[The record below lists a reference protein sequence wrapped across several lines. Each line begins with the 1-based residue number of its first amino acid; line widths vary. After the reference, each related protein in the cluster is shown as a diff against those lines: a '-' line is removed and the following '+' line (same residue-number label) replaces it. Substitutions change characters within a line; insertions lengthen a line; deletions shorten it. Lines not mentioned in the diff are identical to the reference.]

1 MIKRKVNREL
11 LEKKRQAYLKV
22 RGQHAV
28 KLSRRYRK
36 TSKSRV
42 KEQQSIYQQE
52 KRTGAS
58 QKRLAEVKE
67 DLKQA
72 KETYRTSKVLEKEQL
87 KRVGGSRKAKLARK
101 SYQQTRTLGEAT
113 WADNDVLD
121 DIVSSRQK
129 IRQAKYSVRQGQ
141 MVARHAKTLS
151 KGAIKGT
158 YHVSNRGYNF
168 VRGHGFTRTAKAD
181 RWETKLQGRLNRLRL
196 RYRQSKFGRATRRTK
211 QVVNR
216 VVKWFPNP
224 LTLKGYVISFVVLL
238 FLALCLGI
246 LAGSGPVQQ
255 DEFDLNQ
262 AWLHLSRRD
271 REKSTDKVDYW
282 TNIDDIL
289 FYMNFRYGSD
299 WKPSDPWE
307 EGFGGKLSAA
317 LGFNRYSDALNDIWN
332 NLNQDNNNLK
342 SMADLYGGSSSVK
355 WLKLDKDDL
364 EDFKEQEELAR
375 DIGRYPAYNEL
386 ANPFYGDDEKDKV
399 AQPLVILKRFGYTS
413 KDDIY
418 EGTVMKADKG
428 QTLIAMMTGKV
439 TVKGKDIIL
448 STADTELTYKDVAGI
463 RVKTGDQ
470 VTEGERVGT
479 VASQNGQ
486 EFYYRKM
493 EEAASPKKKA
503 KWTYVNLGFYLPEV
517 TYNQTTSVL
526 SDLDFSGDAASR
538 VNASRDYIK
547 KLLPDATDNGMA
559 SMFAN
564 FLTESNMTA
573 KRAEGDFLAP
583 PIGASDGSWDDASWL
598 SIGGPAIYNGRYPNI
613 LRRGLG
619 LGQWTDTA
627 DGSIRHTLLLNY
639 AKEKGKKWYD
649 LELQLDF
656 IFNGDTPY
664 YREIARQ
671 ILTSPDDVESLTK
684 RFLNLWEGNA
694 GDKLLE
700 RQNNAKQVLQY
711 FKQGAGKGSF
721 SPLKDS
727 GQPMAQPYTVTQLFG
742 ANPNN
747 GIYNGA
753 GHTGLDLAAPEGT
766 PLYAIT
772 DGEVVIANGGYEH
785 INGNHIVYKLPNG
798 AYLYYGHM
806 RDVPLV
812 KVGDKLKKGQQVGYV
827 GQTGLV
833 TGPHLHLEGRVT
845 PQWGQFYDPASLI
858 FNSPPFPGQVVV
870 PK

>member
-1 MIKRKVNREL
+1 MIKKKVNREL

-101 SYQQTRTLGEAT
+101 SYQQTRMLGEAT
-113 WADNDVLD
+113 WADNDVLED
-121 DIVSSRQK
+121 VVSSRQK
-129 IRQAKYSVRQGQ
+129 IRQAKYSVRQSQ
-141 MVARHAKTLS
+141 VVARHAKTLG
-151 KGAIKGT
+151 KGTIKGT
-158 YHVSNRGYNF
+158 YHVGNRGYNF
-168 VRGHGFTRTAKAD
+168 VRGRGFIRTAKAD

-196 RYRQSKFGRATRRTK
+196 RYRQSKLGKVTYTTKRT
-211 QVVNR
+211 VIR
-216 VVKWFPNP
+216 VVKWIPNP
-224 LTLKGYVISFVVLL
+224 LTVKGYLISFILL
-238 FLALCLGI
+238 TFFAIVMGI
-246 LAGSGPVQQ
+246 FAGSGPVQQ

-262 AWLHLSRRD
+262 SWLQVSRRD

-289 FYMNFRYGSD
+289 FYMNFRYGSS

-307 EGFGGKLSAA
+307 EGFGGKLSAT

-332 NLNQDNNNLK
+332 NLNKDSNNLK
-342 SMADLYGGSSSVK
+342 SMVDLYGESSQVK

-364 EDFKEQEELAR
+364 EEFKEQEELAR
-375 DIGRYPAYNEL
+375 EIGRYPAYTEL
-386 ANPFYGDDEKDKV
+386 SNPFYSDEDEKSKES
-399 AQPLVILKRFGYTS
+399 LLILKRFGYVS
-413 KDDIY
+413 KDEIY
-418 EGTVMKADKG
+418 NGSVFKASKG
-428 QTLIAMMTGKV
+428 QELRAMMSGKV
-439 TVKGKDIIL
+439 KVTDKDVMI
-448 STADTELTYKDVAGI
+448 STDDARLTYKNVSGI
-463 RVKTGDQ
+463 RVKSGEMLADGDI
-470 VTEGERVGT
+470 VGT
-479 VASQNGQ
+479 VSSDNGQ
-486 EFYYRKM
+486 EVYYHKL
-493 EEAASPKKKA
+493 EEKGTKKQKA
-503 KWTYVNLGFYLPEV
+503 KWTYVNIGFYLPEV
-517 TYNQTTSVL
+517 TYNQTSSVL
-526 SDLDFSGDAASR
+526 SDMDFSGDVASR
-538 VNASRDYIK
+538 VNAAKDYIK
-547 KLLPDATDNGMA
+547 KFEPKATDNGLS
-559 SMFAN
+559 SMFGN

-573 KRAEGDFLAP
+573 KRAEGDYLAP
-583 PIGASDGSWDDASWL
+583 PVGATASSWDDEAWL
-598 SIGGPAIYNGRYPNI
+598 AIGEPAIYNGRYPNI

-627 DGSIRHTLLLNY
+627 DGSIRHTMLLAY

-664 YREIARQ
+664 YREIARK
-671 ILTSPDDVESLTK
+671 ILTSNEDVDTLTK

-700 RQNNAKQVLQY
+700 RQNNARQVLQY
-711 FKQGAGKGSF
+711 LKHGGGRKGGF

-727 GQPMAQPYTVTQLFG
+727 GQPLSVPYTVTQLFG
-742 ANPNN
+742 ANANN
-747 GIYNGA
+747 GIYDGA
-753 GHTGLDLAAPEGT
+753 GHTGMDLAAPQGS
-766 PLYAIT
+766 PVYAVS
-772 DGEVVIANGGYEH
+772 DGKVVIVNGGYEN
-785 INGNHIVYKLPNG
+785 INGNHVVHSLPDG
-798 AYLYYGHM
+798 SYIYYGHM
-806 RDVPLV
+806 RDYPLV
-812 KVGDKLKKGQQVGYV
+812 KVGDTVKKGQQIGVV
-827 GQTGLV
+827 GQTGLA
-833 TGPHLHLEGRVT
+833 TGPHVHFERRQT
-845 PQWGQFYDPASLI
+845 PQWGNFLDPSSLL
-858 FNSPPFPGQVVV
+858 FQTPPFPGQVVI